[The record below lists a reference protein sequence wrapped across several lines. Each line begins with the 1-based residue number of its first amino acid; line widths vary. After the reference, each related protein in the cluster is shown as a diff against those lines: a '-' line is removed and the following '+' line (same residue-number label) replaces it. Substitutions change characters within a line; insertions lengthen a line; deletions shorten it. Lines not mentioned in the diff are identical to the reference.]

1 MSDEEKTRFQALAES
16 AWWGG
21 RSDMDSIDDL
31 NDEVMRRILVQRP
44 YISKFWGGSGSC
56 WGTC

>member
-44 YISKFWGGSGSC
+44 YMSKLAGW
-56 WGTC
+56 